1 MSKKPNVK
9 ANYSSR
15 TPKRRRKRRRLKK
28 GVKILFLALVVLIA
42 ALIAVP
48 RIRTNSKLR
57 SLGYTKNQVAQIKK
71 LDLTKTILDNG
82 YYSEHL
88 AKEIEDGT
96 IRTEYIPLY
105 TAITGEKTLTEKDY
119 LLYNRLLDAGYE
131 QDQIENLFSQLE
143 FYEITP
149 LLVFDYQ
156 WDEKAYIDDCI
167 KNRATN
173 SPDSFTLTG
182 SYRTAYKVK
191 KETDNP
197 TSVSALVNQTYYLT
211 DSFVPSELTEIPS
224 QYAISDQRLSKP
236 ALDALVDM
244 CEAGITNGTQFFV
257 TTSYRSY
264 DTQETAYKTF
274 LNTMNEAQADAI
286 CNRAGFSEHQTGL
299 AINVAATYETDKDFI
314 DTDVYSWLKATCANY
329 GWIARYP
336 EEKKILTGMGDE
348 PDHFRYLGRDLA
360 LAVTES
366 KLTYDE
372 YYCLYLKSWED
383 EANKPAEDILN
394 ATDYHNRSASPV
406 TTSSP
411 QETPEVTETPETAP
425 AEEPVQTQEETPT
438 EKPEETPAENG

>member
-9 ANYSSR
+9 TNYTNR
-15 TPKRRRKRRRLKK
+15 TPKRHRKRRKLKK
-28 GVKILFLALVVLIA
+28 GVKILLLLLVILIA
-42 ALIAVP
+42 ALITVP
-48 RIRTNSKLR
+48 KIRTNSKLR
-57 SLGYTKNQVAQIKK
+57 SLGYTKEQIAQIKK
-71 LDLTKTILDNG
+71 MNLTKTILDNE

-88 AKEIEDGT
+88 AKEIEQGT

-156 WDEKAYIDDCI
+156 WDETAYIDDCI

-211 DSFVPSELTEIPS
+211 DSFIPAELGDISS
-224 QYAISDQRLSKP
+224 QYAISDQKLSKP

-274 LNTMNEAQADAI
+274 LNTMSEAQADAI

-314 DTDVYSWLKATCANY
+314 DTNVYSWLKATCANY

-394 ATDYHNRSASPV
+394 ATDYHNRSSTPV
-406 TTSSP
+406 STSSP
-411 QETPEVTETPETAP
+411 QETPEATPEETETPEHPAP
-425 AEEPVQTQEETPT
+425 V
-438 EKPEETPAENG
+438 PEETPAEQTEETTEGNE